1 MFIINL
7 IGYNTINYLE
17 GKVYIMFISEMYKIE
32 KIINSYRMNGV
43 TDVKELVRLRNHHKL
58 SFNGSIYYYCA
69 AIIPFTE
76 MLEHIN
82 EYNNT
87 DMEETTEM
95 FWWDRLTEKYNK
107 IDGRPIMFTVNDTIF
122 RFKCVEKLSKS
133 IIYKKRL
140 EELFGVG
147 ENLFIKGNQ
156 DSEKKLVL
164 SKISKKQ

>member
-1 MFIINL
+1 
-7 IGYNTINYLE
+7 
-17 GKVYIMFISEMYKIE
+17 MFISEMYRIE
-32 KIINSYRMNGV
+32 KIIHSYKMSGI
-43 TDVKELVRLRNHHKL
+43 TDVKELVTLRENHKL
-58 SFNGSIYYYCA
+58 SSSGSIYYYGA
-69 AIIPFTE
+69 AIIPYTE

-140 EELFGVG
+140 EELFGTS
-147 ENLFIKGNQ
+147 ENLFNKGNQ
-156 DSEKKLVL
+156 GNEKKLVL